1 MSSTPTSSARQDAEG
16 EVWNAIAMFE
26 QLVEVMPDDR
36 TSLEALAQAY
46 EQVGDRARA
55 REYQIRLARLL
66 VTDGQFADA
75 GPALERIRQY
85 ADDPQARE
93 VLELAEQLRQAQ
105 DAAAAETTA
114 DAATPGKPAEKNATP
129 ALSEADLAAK
139 STFNVAE
146 EMALAWNL
154 LQATEF
160 TQEEYARVVQ
170 DLTELSAGNAGTVS
184 VLHVLQARASPKL
197 ERTMVAMARRYDTPI
212 IALGGFEIRPESGL
226 LLPLTFMVRRGA
238 VVFDQVGKDPLV
250 VVMNPADKP
259 LRRDVAAITR
269 HTCHFFLAQPAEF
282 DAAME
287 KIRQMKSEDA

>member
-1 MSSTPTSSARQDAEG
+1 MPNPPSKTPHDAEG

-66 VTDGQFADA
+66 VVDGPIEDA
-75 GPALERIRQY
+75 GPALDRIRQY

-93 VLELAEQLRQAQ
+93 VLELAAQLKQSPAAPAEAPA
-105 DAAAAETTA
+105 DTPPPSAAAAA
-114 DAATPGKPAEKNATP
+114 KSAPKGLSDAEI
-129 ALSEADLAAK
+129 AAK

-154 LQATEF
+154 LQANEF

-197 ERTMVAMARRYDTPI
+197 ERIMVAMARRYDTPI
-212 IALGGFEIRPESGL
+212 ISLGGFELRPETTQ
-226 LLPLTFMVRRGA
+226 LLPPAFMVRRGA
-238 VVFDQVGKDPLV
+238 VVFDQVAKDPLV
-250 VVMNPADKP
+250 VLMNPADKG
-259 LRRDVAAITR
+259 LRRDVAAVTR
-269 HTCHFFLAQPAEF
+269 RTCHFFMAQPAEF

-287 KIRQMKSEDA
+287 KIRQMKPEGA